1 MGVVVVIVKQAT
13 ISNKKKKKMSDRG
26 SELVD
31 LTCGGEGDLVI
42 IPIGGHADS
51 HLHLLQQGRV
61 DV

>member
-1 MGVVVVIVKQAT
+1 
-13 ISNKKKKKMSDRG
+13 MSDRG
-26 SELVD
+26 SVLVD